1 MLFSRSRKS
10 EQHESAVLVDIG
22 GQNVR
27 IAIVSSGDS
36 STQIRLLWTHHE
48 IVNDKA
54 SSGDEKA
61 VCSAVSQ
68 AFKELGTNGFATLRK
83 IGQTDLPSLI
93 QVSIASPYVYTVSRN
108 VSLKADAPVRIT
120 ERLVAELEKKA
131 VDEIRAQTTGDLFAR
146 NLNLA
151 VVSNSTAALSVNG
164 YPTQFPF
171 KSTAKE
177 ITLCQVV
184 ALGARVLVDHIRSC
198 QEKILPEAVLDI
210 DSFMSLY
217 LRALSE
223 LGPKVVDACLVFV
236 SDTTTELLV
245 QRDGLPQSVL
255 SMPGGYS
262 TISNSLSTSTTL
274 TDIKQE
280 GTPTAKLTSYEE
292 GLVRLFGQTN
302 DGLSL
307 PKNIYLHAK
316 TDQSRVFA
324 AALQRSSRSA
334 TGTDHQIFSA
344 PATFFSSLNISD
356 PDWCCLAF
364 VYHRKLYE
372 DRHLIEMKNM
382 LK

>member
-1 MLFSRSRKS
+1 MLFSRSKRLA
-10 EQHESAVLVDIG
+10 QHESAVLVDIG
-22 GQNVR
+22 GRKVR
-27 IAIVSSGDS
+27 IAIVSSGDQA
-36 STQIRLLWTHHE
+36 TQIQLLWTHE
-48 IVNDKA
+48 EKVAGNA
-54 SSGDEKA
+54 SLNDEKA
-61 VCSAVSQ
+61 LCAAVSQ
-68 AFKELGTNGFATLRK
+68 AFKELSTNGFSSLRK
-83 IGQTDLPSLI
+83 IGQTYLPTLI

-108 VSLKADAPVRIT
+108 VSLRADAPVRIT
-120 ERLVAELEKKA
+120 EKLVAELEKKA

-151 VVSNSTAALSVNG
+151 VISNSTAALSVNG

-177 ITLCQVV
+177 ITVCQVV
-184 ALGARVLVDHIRSC
+184 ALGARALIDHIRNC
-198 QEKILPEAVLDI
+198 QEQTLPRAVLDI

-255 SMPGGYS
+255 SMPGGYD
-262 TISNSLSTSTTL
+262 TILSSLSNSTVVTDNKPTT
-274 TDIKQE
+274 TDSR
-280 GTPTAKLTSYEE
+280 LTSYEE